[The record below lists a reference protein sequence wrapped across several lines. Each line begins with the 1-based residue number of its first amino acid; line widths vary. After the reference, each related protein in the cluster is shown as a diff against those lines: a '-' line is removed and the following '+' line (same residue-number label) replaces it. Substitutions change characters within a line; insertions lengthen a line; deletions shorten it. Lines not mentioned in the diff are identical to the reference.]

1 MSRES
6 RAEPSPYLATVPD
19 YEICDGNMRISSGDF
34 QLVMPLRIFEQGM
47 ARSARVIA
55 KYRAGTAKVVPIRR
69 GKG

>member
-6 RAEPSPYLATVPD
+6 RAEPAPYLATVPD
-19 YEICDGNMRISSGDF
+19 YEICDGNMHISSGSF

-47 ARSARVIA
+47 AKAARVIA
-55 KYRAGTAKVVPIRR
+55 TYRAGKADVLPMRR